1 MNKISF
7 ADIGAVTATFMADG
21 AVKGGQVVKIT
32 DSGKVGPCADNE
44 KFCGVALNPRLGA
57 AAVQVKGFVEVPCS
71 GSITPGW
78 AVLAADGKGGVKAA
92 SAGVTVL
99 VVSAQT
105 DGTAVLCL

>member
-7 ADIGAVTATFMADG
+7 ADIGAVTATFMTEG
-21 AVKGGQVVKIT
+21 EVQGGQVVKLT
-32 DSGKVGPCADNE
+32 GNGKVGPCLDND
-44 KFCGVALNPRLGA
+44 KFCGAALTPRLGA

-78 AVLAADGKGGVKAA
+78 AVLAADGRGGVKTAP
-92 SAGVTVL
+92 SGVNVL
-99 VVSAQT
+99 VVSAEP

>member
-7 ADIGAVTATFMADG
+7 ADIGAVTATFMTAG
-21 AVKGGQVVKIT
+21 EVKGGQVVKLT
-32 DSGKVGPCADNE
+32 ANGKVGPCSDND

-57 AAVQVKGFVEVPCS
+57 AAVQVKGFIEVPCS

-78 AVLAADGKGGVKAA
+78 ATLAANGKGGVKTA
-92 SAGVTVL
+92 SAGVNVL
-99 VVSAQT
+99 VVSAQP